1 MNTRELIEN
10 SLLDAMA
17 LLDEQETEAFERAF
31 RAASPAVQAHVRREQ
46 TRLSHI
52 EQLLPKV
59 EPPAELRAAV
69 IEAVRIEMDLAE
81 ELAANKVRSPIFTL
95 LPSQR
100 VSAMWRAAAIGF
112 MTAAVVFGTTTI
124 TTRRIFDDIENRM
137 NERQFAAD
145 WWFTADRGLAERY
158 FYNDSTRTASFSQ
171 GTSTETSKA
180 LLLIQA
186 ESNLALFRCQS
197 LPPQLVGV
205 TCELVQI
212 DADGVARQLH
222 TFKYTGDVIMKE
234 VTVEL
239 SPESRFTIRELTTGT
254 PSADAMQF
262 STLSVGEINDLSL
275 FVG

>member
-10 SLLDAMA
+10 SLLGAMA
-17 LLDEQETEAFERAF
+17 LLDEQETRAFERAF
-31 RAASPAVQAHVRREQ
+31 QAASPAVQAHVRREQ

-81 ELAANKVRSPIFTL
+81 ELAANNVRSPIFTL

-145 WWFTADRGLAERY
+145 WWFTADRGLAEKY
-158 FYNDSTRTASFSQ
+158 FYNDSTRLASFSQ
-171 GTSTETSKA
+171 STATESSKA
-180 LLLIQA
+180 FLLIQA
-186 ESNLALFRCQS
+186 ESNLALFRCLS

-212 DADGVARQLH
+212 DADGIAKQLH
-222 TFKYTGDVIMKE
+222 TFEYTGDVIMKE

-254 PSADAMQF
+254 PSEEGMQF
-262 STLSVGEINDLSL
+262 STLSVGEINELSL
-275 FVG
+275 FG

>member
-10 SLLDAMA
+10 SLLDAMG
-17 LLDEQETEAFERAF
+17 LLDERETQAFERAF
-31 RAASPAVQAHVRREQ
+31 RTASPAVQAHVRREQ

-52 EQLLPKV
+52 EQLLPQV

-69 IEAVRIEMDLAE
+69 IEAVRIEMDLAAE
-81 ELAANKVRSPIFTL
+81 QAANGVRSPIFTL

-124 TTRRIFDDIENRM
+124 TTRRIFDNLENLM

-145 WWFTADRGLAERY
+145 WWFTADRGLAEKY
-158 FYNDSTRTASFSQ
+158 FYNDSTRFVSFSK
-171 GTSTETSKA
+171 STATATSKA
-180 LLLIQA
+180 FIAIQA
-186 ESNLALFRCQS
+186 ESDLALFHCRS
-197 LPPQLVGV
+197 LPPQLMDVM
-205 TCELVQI
+205 CELVEI
-212 DADGVARQLH
+212 DAEGNAKQRARF
-222 TFKYTGDVIMKE
+222 TYTGDVIMIE

-239 SPESRFTIRELTTGT
+239 NTENRFTIRELTVGT
-254 PSADAMQF
+254 PSDDDMQF

-275 FVG
+275 FG